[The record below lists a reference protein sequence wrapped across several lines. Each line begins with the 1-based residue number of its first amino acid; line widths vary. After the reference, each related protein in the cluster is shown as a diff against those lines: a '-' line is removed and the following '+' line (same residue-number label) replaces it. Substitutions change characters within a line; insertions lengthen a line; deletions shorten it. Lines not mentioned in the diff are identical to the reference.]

1 MSEPQLVSEPFSP
14 SEREILRTY
23 FTNIDEPVFAL
34 RNLPETVK
42 GAMFARYSRTQKSLR
57 RLFLDEFYKG
67 GNPSQLPDVGG
78 ARATELYER
87 ILTEFGDDSVAQLG
101 GAHLAVEQ
109 ASNILTKSIEW
120 SRLGAYLEQS
130 TRYISYDTKLAGRW
144 RYLVEP
150 GIAASP
156 HADLYRSTL
165 DAIFQAYSDSLP
177 AMMSYY
183 RGRYPQ
189 QPGDSDRVWRSTI
202 KAKACDALRGMLP
215 AATIS
220 NLGIFASGQTFEN
233 MLIRMNASPLA
244 EVRSVAA
251 AMLTELNRVIP
262 EFVQRV
268 EVPDR
273 GGSWTAYLR
282 ETGQRV
288 ASLAATVLEDQ
299 IREPAGGVTLVDW
312 DPNAEEDLVA
322 AILYSA
328 SDLPELQL
336 KALAAGMSGADRLAL
351 IRAYVGERRNRRHKP
366 GRAFERVVYR
376 FDLLADY
383 GAFRDLQRHR
393 MLTIEWQPLSP
404 LHGYV
409 LPDDVVSAGLERS
422 FREAMERSEA
432 LWSELHGDLPDESQ
446 YAVCFAHRV
455 RSVVQLNA
463 REAMHLIELRSSPQG
478 HVSYRT
484 IAQEMWRQIR
494 DVAGHRSIAGAMTFV
509 DFAEVDLE
517 RLQAERR
524 AEGRRQLQA
533 SRNEP

>member
-1 MSEPQLVSEPFSP
+1 MSEPQSASEPFSP

-42 GAMFARYSRTQKSLR
+42 GAMFARYSRSQKSLR
-57 RLFLDEFYKG
+57 RLFLDEFYKE
-67 GNPSQLPDVGG
+67 GNSSQLPDVGG

-130 TRYISYDTKLAGRW
+130 TRYISYDTKLGGRW

-150 GIAASP
+150 RVAASP
-156 HADLYRSTL
+156 HADHYRSTL

-183 RGRYPQ
+183 RRRYPQ

-202 KAKACDALRGMLP
+202 KAKAFDALRGMLP

-220 NLGIFASGQTFEN
+220 NVGIFASGQTFEN

-244 EVRSVAA
+244 EVRSAAA
-251 AMLTELNRVIP
+251 AMLRELDKVIP

-268 EVPDR
+268 ELPDR

-288 ASLAATVLEDQ
+288 ASLAAAVLQDQ
-299 IREPAGGVTLVDW
+299 IPEPAEGVTLVDW
-312 DPNAEEDLVA
+312 DPKAEEDLVA

-336 KALAAGMSGADRLAL
+336 RALAAGMSGADRLAL
-351 IRAYVGERRNRRHKP
+351 IRAYVGDRRNRRHKP

-393 MLTIEWQPLSP
+393 MLTIEWQPLRP

-409 LPDDVVSAGLERS
+409 LPNDVVSAGLEPT
-422 FREAMERSEA
+422 FRETMERSEA
-432 LWSELHGDLPDESQ
+432 LWSQLHGDLPDESQ

-494 DVAGHRSIAGAMTFV
+494 DVAGHRAIAGAMTFV